1 MKTYIKRLFDILKLI
16 CNFQIFNDI
25 SEMLNRYTETFK
37 TLSLD
42 FRCSEKN
49 RKEVL
54 VSVVVPTRNEAE
66 KIPILLKS
74 LKQSHHKNLEILV
87 ADYMSSDGT
96 PRIARSFGARVIEV
110 DKPGVGYASFLAVNE
125 LGGT

>member
-1 MKTYIKRLFDILKLI
+1 MIDKLRVERVLDVARLTMSLRILSDI
-16 CNFQIFNDI
+16 N
-25 SEMLNRYTETFK
+25 EMVNRYRESVKAFS
-37 TLSLD
+37 LSPKYPA
-42 FRCSEKN
+42 RQT
-49 RKEVL
+49 L
-54 VSVVVPTRNEAE
+54 VSVVVPTRNEAD

-74 LKQSHHKNLEILV
+74 LQQSHHKNLEILV